1 VSAVLS
7 LVQSAVIPVGDD
19 PSPSQSMSDGSIVIP
34 LSVATLILG
43 SFLPIVSAALTKL
56 NASTAVKAVL
66 AILVTLVATI
76 LRRSVDG
83 GTDLALDWA
92 LIGEFFQ
99 TFVVQVAAY
108 LGFWQPVANINS
120 LLFPRFGI
128 GPAAPDER
136 AAA

>member
-1 VSAVLS
+1 VSNVIALFA
-7 LVQSAVIPVGDD
+7 AVIPVGDD
-19 PSPSQSMSDGSIVIP
+19 PSPSQAMSDGSIVIP

-43 SFLPIVSAALTKL
+43 SLLPIVTAALTKWT
-56 NASTAVKAVL
+56 SGKAVKAVI
-66 AILVTLVATI
+66 AIAVALIATI

-99 TFVVQVAAY
+99 TFIVQVAAY
-108 LGFWQPVANINS
+108 LGFWEPVANINA

-128 GPAAPDER
+128 GPAAPEER

>member
-1 VSAVLS
+1 
-7 LVQSAVIPVGDD
+7 
-19 PSPSQSMSDGSIVIP
+19 MSDGSIVIP
-34 LSVATLILG
+34 LSVATLIIG
-43 SFLPIVSAALTKL
+43 SLLPIIT
-56 NASTAVKAVL
+56 AVL
-66 AILVTLVATI
+66 AKWNSSSAVKGIVAILVALVATI

-120 LLFPRFGI
+120 LLFPRFGV
-128 GPAAPDER
+128 GPAAPEER